1 MDVER
6 LVACCRERL
15 PATLAL
21 LREMVAVNS
30 FTQNAAGVNLLSR
43 LTAERFAPLGLE
55 ASFPPSTH
63 PDYGDH
69 LVLRTPRREGAPTI
83 ALVSHLDTVF
93 PAEEE
98 QRNNFQWR
106 DEGARIYGPG
116 TNDIKGGT
124 ALIHLML
131 SVLAA
136 ELPSVFSSV
145 NWVVLLNACEEVIS
159 ADFREVCVQH
169 LPADTLACLVF
180 EADGGEGDIFSMVRA
195 RKGRTTFVIEVEG
208 RGAHAGSSH
217 QRGANAI
224 VELAGIVQRLSALT
238 NYAEQL
244 TVNFGSISG
253 GTVANRVPHHAR
265 AELEMRAFDPD
276 VFARAKAT
284 IQGCAGPGTVQSED
298 GSRHRCQVTVTG
310 GDQTP
315 PWPRNRATDDL
326 LQIWLDA
333 GKELGLRCR
342 SEERGGLSDGNVL
355 CDLFP
360 TLDGLGPR
368 GDNSHCSER
377 SADGSKEQEWV
388 DVTSFA
394 PKAALNV
401 RAIVSLLQRAASD

>member
-1 MDVER
+1 M
-6 LVACCRERL
+6 
-15 PATLAL
+15 
-21 LREMVAVNS
+21 
-30 FTQNAAGVNLLSR
+30 
-43 LTAERFAPLGLE
+43 
-55 ASFPPSTH
+55 
-63 PDYGDH
+63 
-69 LVLRTPRREGAPTI
+69 VLR
-83 ALVSHLDTVF
+83 
-93 PAEEE
+93 
-98 QRNNFQWR
+98 
-106 DEGARIYGPG
+106 
-116 TNDIKGGT
+116 
-124 ALIHLML
+124 
-131 SVLAA
+131 VL
-136 ELPSVFSSV
+136 PQS
-145 NWVVLLNACEEVIS
+145 
-159 ADFREVCVQH
+159 
-169 LPADTLACLVF
+169 
-180 EADGGEGDIFSMVRA
+180 A
-195 RKGRTTFVIEVEG
+195 RKGKDGAMTDSKRPILRLKAGAAAAPVLRVEYRVVKQEPEAEWQILRNG
-208 RGAHAGSSH
+208 VDTGKSRRKKQS
-217 QRGANAI
+217 AI
-224 VELAGIVQRLSALT
+224 DLAILD
-238 NYAEQL
+238 
-244 TVNFGSISG
+244 
-253 GTVANRVPHHAR
+253 AR

>member
-124 ALIHLML
+124 VLIHLML

-136 ELPSVFSSV
+136 ELP
-145 NWVVLLNACEEVIS
+145 
-159 ADFREVCVQH
+159 
-169 LPADTLACLVF
+169 
-180 EADGGEGDIFSMVRA
+180 
-195 RKGRTTFVIEVEG
+195 
-208 RGAHAGSSH
+208 
-217 QRGANAI
+217 
-224 VELAGIVQRLSALT
+224 
-238 NYAEQL
+238 
-244 TVNFGSISG
+244 
-253 GTVANRVPHHAR
+253 
-265 AELEMRAFDPD
+265 
-276 VFARAKAT
+276 
-284 IQGCAGPGTVQSED
+284 
-298 GSRHRCQVTVTG
+298 
-310 GDQTP
+310 
-315 PWPRNRATDDL
+315 
-326 LQIWLDA
+326 
-333 GKELGLRCR
+333 
-342 SEERGGLSDGNVL
+342 
-355 CDLFP
+355 
-360 TLDGLGPR
+360 
-368 GDNSHCSER
+368 
-377 SADGSKEQEWV
+377 
-388 DVTSFA
+388 
-394 PKAALNV
+394 
-401 RAIVSLLQRAASD
+401 